1 MNFCNQLLNSII
13 HETTSFHRNPLP
25 ITYSSPAMT
34 AVQPISIP
42 ENDQNLAVVVEG
54 GREKKRRKKPRVCKT
69 KEDAEAQ
76 RVTHIAVERNRRKQ
90 MNHHL
95 AILKSLLP
103 ESYIQRVRFFLHY
116 LF

>member
-25 ITYSSPAMT
+25 ITSSSPAMT
-34 AVQPISIP
+34 AVNIP
-42 ENDQNLAVVVEG
+42 ENDQNLAVEG
-54 GREKKRRKKPRVCKT
+54 GRKKKRRKKPRA
-69 KEDAEAQ
+69 DAEAQ

-95 AILKSLLP
+95 AVLRSLLP
-103 ESYIQRVRFFLHY
+103 ESYIQRVRSFLFT
-116 LF
+116 LFILSSIF